1 MCHLDVLWMC
11 MSSTTLSGTFATCF
25 LVCLSLSGTVIPQA
39 ILANEFEVN
48 STQLNV
54 FCNLDFI
61 HLF

>member
-1 MCHLDVLWMC
+1 MPPGCLVDVHVQHDSLRYLC
-11 MSSTTLSGTFATCF
+11 NVF
-25 LVCLSLSGTVIPQA
+25 LVRLSLSGTVIPQA
-39 ILANEFEVN
+39 ILAYESKVN

>member
-1 MCHLDVLWMC
+1 

-25 LVCLSLSGTVIPQA
+25 LVRLSLSGTVIPQA
-39 ILANEFEVN
+39 ILANEFKVN